1 MPDISF
7 CINCGSGLIQ
17 SSKFCGKCGHPV
29 GNFIENDLGA
39 ESNEVLA
46 EPNKEEINYGYW
58 TGLAFAAVIG
68 FSAFL
73 SVIDLPADAGY
84 VTFNLTVDNILN
96 GGWYTWYSGPSAFS
110 VKLMVESGNG
120 TGAYK
125 SGMDAS
131 TFRTILWIVIG
142 LCVGM
147 AWPAFKNGLRKFI
160 KDVTN

>member
-1 MPDISF
+1 MPDASF

-29 GNFIENDLGA
+29 GDIIENDLDP
-39 ESNEVLA
+39 EKNEVLM
-46 EPNKEEINYGYW
+46 EPKKEEINYGYW
-58 TGLAFAAVIG
+58 VAFAFASVIG
-68 FSAFL
+68 FTAFL
-73 SVIDLPADAGY
+73 CVIDLPADAGY

-131 TFRTILWIVIG
+131 TFRTILWIVTG